1 MKTMDDLKDKMSAAA
16 SILRWELANMWG
28 HVSARSPDGK
38 SFLLMHLRPPEDP
51 NLPPDEVLEY
61 DLNGSLIS
69 GRRDQP
75 EEIFFYVCPYNARKD
90 VGAVIHCHPEM
101 AIALTAA
108 GRKILP
114 IHLGSRNFARAVP
127 VAPWLYGLW
136 REDGEEATKRL
147 GRDCA
152 LMIQGHGAIV
162 TGETLEEAC
171 INTVKLE
178 RAAKMILLAGRLG
191 KLRPLSPGVIKK
203 FRQVGR
209 RRTTNTTGQSQS
221 RVPLEW
227 RYYESLVKKG
237 ERWSRL

>member
-1 MKTMDDLKDKMSAAA
+1 MRAVDELKDKMSTAV

-28 HVSARSPDGK
+28 HVSAKSPDGN
-38 SFLLMHLRPPEDP
+38 SFVLMHLRPPEDP
-51 NLPPDEVLEY
+51 DMPSDEVLEY
-61 DLNGSLIS
+61 DLNGNLIS

-75 EEIFFYVCPYNARKD
+75 EEIFFYVYPYKARKD

-136 REDGEEATKRL
+136 REDGEEAAKRL
-147 GRDCA
+147 GRNCA

-162 TGETLEEAC
+162 TGETLEQAC
-171 INTVKLE
+171 INMVKLE
-178 RAAKMILLAGRLG
+178 RTAKMILLAGRLG
-191 KLRPLSPGVIKK
+191 KLRPLSSGVMKR
-203 FRQVGR
+203 FREVGR
-209 RRTTNTTGQSQS
+209 RRSTNTTGQSQS
-221 RVPLEW
+221 LVPLEW

-237 ERWSRL
+237 QRWSRL